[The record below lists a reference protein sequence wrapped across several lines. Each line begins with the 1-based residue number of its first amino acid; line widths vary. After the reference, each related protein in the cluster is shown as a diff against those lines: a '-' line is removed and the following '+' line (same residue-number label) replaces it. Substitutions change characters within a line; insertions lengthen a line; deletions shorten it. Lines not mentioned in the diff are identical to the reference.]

1 MSANHAK
8 HFDTRKAS
16 AEETAR
22 WLLPEVQRAEGQG
35 FDEVS
40 IKVRDMKEL
49 LSYIEA
55 VAYRERVEFAGK
67 RLGYASPQDMRDL
80 LSRKVDKIE
89 VFAVHSKHACVMTS
103 FTDLPPKG
111 VGDE

>member
-8 HFDTRKAS
+8 HFETRKVS

-22 WLLPEVQRAEGQG
+22 WLLPEVQRAESQG
-35 FDEVS
+35 FDEVTL
-40 IKVRDMKEL
+40 KVRDMKEL

-55 VAYRERVEFAGK
+55 VAYRERVEFSGK
-67 RLGYASPQDMRDL
+67 RLGYANPQDMRDL

-89 VFAVHSKHACVMTS
+89 VFAIQSKRACTMACYTE
-103 FTDLPPKG
+103 LPPKG
-111 VGDE
+111 AGDE